1 MNKFE
6 EINIINLIIQNPEIS
21 TSDIINNVNLDGISD
36 INKFYQDIE
45 ILKKTPIV
53 LLVDLK
59 KELEQL

>member
-36 INKFYQDIE
+36 INKFYQDVE
-45 ILKKTPIV
+45 ILKKTPRV
-53 LLVDLK
+53 LLVELK
-59 KELEQL
+59 KELEYL